1 MFISQRATGEPA
13 PPKFILEGIR
23 RKTPTTATRIL
34 RITSTSPVDQTSIGA
49 LTLSGTLNQAVAQ
62 PDRHCDVRDW
72 QKQRSARADRLAAG
86 SRFARGKMV
95 PPENAKA
102 LLEAVIR
109 PGDRV
114 CLEGDNQ
121 KQADF
126 LAEALADVDPS
137 RIHDLHIVQSGVVLQ
152 AHLDLFERGIARKLD
167 FSYSGPQGAGI
178 ARALAAGKIE
188 LGAIHTYIE
197 LFARYFMDL
206 TPHVALIAAVQAD
219 REGNLYT
226 GPNTEDT
233 PTIVEATS
241 FKSGIVIA
249 QVNKVVDKVPR
260 VDIPGD
266 QVDFV
271 VESDKPFY
279 VEPLFTR
286 DPANITENQILM
298 AMMAIKG
305 IYAEYGVKRLNH
317 GIGFPTAAIELLL
330 PTYGER
336 LGLKGKIATHWA
348 LNPHPTLIPAI
359 ESGWVEQVHS
369 FGSEVGMDGY
379 MSARSDV
386 FFTGHDGTL
395 RSNRMI
401 CQAAG
406 LYACD
411 MFIGSSLQIDLAG
424 NSSTV
429 TPGRIAGFG
438 GAPNMGSDAH
448 GRRHLSAPWLKAGRE
463 ASDGDIKLTRGRKL
477 VVQILETFGEKMKPN
492 FVETLDSV
500 KMAEELNFDL
510 APVMIYGDDV
520 SHIVTEEGIANLLL
534 CRTPAEREQA
544 IRGVAGF
551 TDVGRKRD
559 HKAVEALRQRG
570 IIRRPEDFGID
581 PLDANRQLLAA
592 HSIADLVTWSGGLYQ
607 PPSKFRNW

>member
-1 MFISQRATGEPA
+1 MTE
-13 PPKFILEGIR
+13 
-23 RKTPTTATRIL
+23 
-34 RITSTSPVDQTSIGA
+34 
-49 LTLSGTLNQAVAQ
+49 
-62 PDRHCDVRDW
+62 W
-72 QKQRSARADRLAAG
+72 QKQRSERAARLEAG
-86 SRFARGKMV
+86 SRYATGKLV
-95 PPENAKA
+95 PPENAKS

-126 LAEALADVDPS
+126 LAEVLAGVDPS
-137 RIHDLHIVQSGVVLQ
+137 RIHDLHVVQSGIVLQ

-167 FSYSGPQGAGI
+167 FSYSGPQGAAL
-178 ARALAAGKIE
+178 ARALGAGKIE

-197 LFARYFMDL
+197 LFARYFIDL
-206 TPHVALIAAVQAD
+206 TPHVALIVARQAD
-219 REGNLYT
+219 RHGNLYT

-233 PTIVEATS
+233 PTIVEATA
-241 FKSGIVIA
+241 FKSGIVVA
-249 QVNKVVDKVPR
+249 QVNDIVDTVPR

-266 QVDFV
+266 QVDFIIKA
-271 VESDKPFY
+271 DRPFY

-286 DPANITENQILM
+286 DPASVTESQILM
-298 AMMAIKG
+298 GMMAIKG

-336 LGLKGKIATHWA
+336 LGLKGKVATHWA

-359 ESGWVEQVHS
+359 ESGWVEQIHS
-369 FGSEVGMDGY
+369 FGSEVGMDEY

-386 FFTGHDGTL
+386 YFTGHDGSL
-395 RSNRMI
+395 RSNRLL
-401 CQAAG
+401 CQTAG

-411 MFIGSSLQIDLAG
+411 MFIGSTLQIDLAG

-429 TPGRIAGFG
+429 TSGRVAGFG
-438 GAPNMGSDAH
+438 GAPNMGSDAR
-448 GRRHLSAPWLKAGRE
+448 GRRHPTAPWLKAGRE
-463 ASDGDIKLTRGRKL
+463 ASDGETKLIRGRKL

-500 KMAEELNFDL
+500 AMAEELKFDL

-520 SHIVTEEGIANLLL
+520 THIVTEEGIANL
-534 CRTPAEREQA
+534 P
-544 IRGVAGF
+544 
-551 TDVGRKRD
+551 
-559 HKAVEALRQRG
+559 
-570 IIRRPEDFGID
+570 
-581 PLDANRQLLAA
+581 
-592 HSIADLVTWSGGLYQ
+592 
-607 PPSKFRNW
+607 

>member
-1 MFISQRATGEPA
+1 MGRDMT
-13 PPKFILEGIR
+13 
-23 RKTPTTATRIL
+23 
-34 RITSTSPVDQTSIGA
+34 
-49 LTLSGTLNQAVAQ
+49 
-62 PDRHCDVRDW
+62 DW
-72 QKQRSARADRLAAG
+72 QKQRSERDTRLNAG
-86 SRFARGKMV
+86 SRYASGKMV
-95 PPENAKA
+95 QPESAKA
-102 LLEAVIR
+102 LLDAVIR

-126 LAEALADVDPS
+126 LAEVLAGVDRS
-137 RIHDLHIVQSGVVLQ
+137 RIHDLHIVQSGIVLQ

-167 FSYSGPQGAGI
+167 FSYSGPQGAAI
-178 ARALAAGKIE
+178 ARALAAGKID

-197 LFARYFMDL
+197 LFARYFTDL

-219 REGNLYT
+219 RDGNLYT

-233 PTIVEATS
+233 PTIVEATA
-241 FKSGIVIA
+241 FKSGIVVA
-249 QVNKVVDKVPR
+249 QVNEVVDQVSR

-266 QVDFV
+266 RVDFV
-271 VESDKPFY
+271 IKSDQPFY

-286 DPANITENQILM
+286 DPASITENQILM

-305 IYAEYGVKRLNH
+305 IYAEYGVRRLNH

-336 LGLKGKIATHWA
+336 LGLKGKVATHWA

-359 ESGWVEQVHS
+359 ESGWVEQIHS
-369 FGSEVGMDGY
+369 FGGEVGMEDY
-379 MSARSDV
+379 ISARTDV
-386 FFTGHDGTL
+386 YFTGRDGTL
-395 RSNRMI
+395 RSNRLI
-401 CQAAG
+401 CQTAG

-411 MFIGSSLQIDLAG
+411 MFIGSTLQIDLAG

-429 TPGRIAGFG
+429 TEGRIAGFG
-438 GAPNMGSDAH
+438 GAPNMGSDAR
-448 GRRHLSAPWLKAGRE
+448 GRRHPTAAWLKSGRE
-463 ASDGDIKLTRGRKL
+463 ASDGQTKLIRGRKL
-477 VVQILETFGEKMKPN
+477 VVQILETFGEKMRPN
-492 FVETLDSV
+492 FVETLDSAA
-500 KMAEELNFDL
+500 MAEELKFDL

-534 CRTPAEREQA
+534 CRGPAEREQA

-551 TDVGRKRD
+551 TEVGRGRD
-559 HKAVEALRQRG
+559 RKAVEALRQRAV
-570 IIRRPEDFGID
+570 IRRPEDLGID
-581 PLDANRQLLAA
+581 VLTATRQLLAA
-592 HSIADLVTWSGGLYQ
+592 HSIEDLVTWSGGLYR